1 MAEIWFKAAFGEP
14 PMTLTRDPD
23 FLSEAQLAP
32 LMPGGCKG
40 KRGPRTD
47 SRLFLDA
54 VLGMT
59 RTGGRWK
66 DLPERFGK
74 AGTVKRR
81 YYDWMARGVL
91 SDILA
96 VLAEEADLEWVCL
109 DATIVRTHQQA
120 AGARREKGARMP
132 GAWAALVAA

>member
-1 MAEIWFKAAFGEP
+1 
-14 PMTLTRDPD
+14 MTLTRDPD
-23 FLSEAQLAP
+23 VLSDAQWARLAP

-40 KRGPRTD
+40 KRGPGTD
-47 SRLFLDA
+47 NRLFLDA
-54 VLGMT
+54 VLWMT

-74 AGTVKRR
+74 VGTVKRR

-109 DATIVRTHQQA
+109 DATIVRAHQQA
-120 AGARREKGARMP
+120 AGACREKGARMP
-132 GAWAALVAA
+132 RAWAAPAAA